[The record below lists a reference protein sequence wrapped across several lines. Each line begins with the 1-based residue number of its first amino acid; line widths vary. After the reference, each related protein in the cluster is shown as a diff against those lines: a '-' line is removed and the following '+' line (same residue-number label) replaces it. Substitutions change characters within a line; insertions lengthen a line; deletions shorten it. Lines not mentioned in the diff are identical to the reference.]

1 MNTSLNNKTADG
13 VPPNKYDTAQINR
26 YLHAFGILIVKQ
38 MRLYH
43 SKRVAITGEFD
54 RQAPRATR
62 GRGDFAKLVEI
73 EFDIAA
79 VALILFIYQEAAI
92 RISVKPIRVYRLT
105 WSVGQ
110 PGTDS

>member
-1 MNTSLNNKTADG
+1 LNNKTADG

-54 RQAPRATR
+54 R
-62 GRGDFAKLVEI
+62 
-73 EFDIAA
+73 
-79 VALILFIYQEAAI
+79 
-92 RISVKPIRVYRLT
+92 
-105 WSVGQ
+105 
-110 PGTDS
+110 